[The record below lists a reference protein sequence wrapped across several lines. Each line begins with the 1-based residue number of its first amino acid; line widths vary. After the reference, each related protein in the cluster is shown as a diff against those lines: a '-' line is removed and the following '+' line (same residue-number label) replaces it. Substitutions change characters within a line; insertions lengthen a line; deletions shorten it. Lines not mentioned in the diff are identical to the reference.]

1 MKLIKPSRTHT
12 WSTLKKLLK
21 FCLLQFS
28 LKTLKKHLF
37 KTWFTWLVYIS
48 SLIFVDILS
57 TCNSPRSNLSVKI
70 FLILL
75 LPSNF
80 VKISFRNTLLISVN
94 YSGSLQCIILANIFF
109 SFQLVENIDGYRS
122 SWKLKTQKSKREWAK
137 RKK

>member
-12 WSTLKKLLK
+12 WSTLKKLLI
-21 FCLLQFS
+21 FCFS

-70 FLILL
+70 FLIWL

-122 SWKLKTQKSKREWAK
+122 SRKLKTQKSKREWAK